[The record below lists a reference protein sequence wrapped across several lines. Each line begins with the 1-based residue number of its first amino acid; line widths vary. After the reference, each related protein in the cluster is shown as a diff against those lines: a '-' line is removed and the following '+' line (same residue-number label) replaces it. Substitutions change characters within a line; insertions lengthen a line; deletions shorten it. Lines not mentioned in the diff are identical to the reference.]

1 MAMRR
6 ESKKEGNKIKKQD
19 AKKLRNNCIFGKSS
33 KSTENHLKKVDVKIV
48 ATRKQFHN
56 GARSNS
62 Y

>member
-33 KSTENHLKKVDVKIV
+33 KSTENPLKKVDVKIV

-56 GARSNS
+56 
-62 Y
+62 